1 MVHYEVD
8 SLKKI
13 EMKPLLH
20 TKLIHSHLFHS
31 HFKTF
36 TDTVVNVT
44 TALEK
49 WRLRGGGGRHTLPI
63 FVPEIQGDVV
73 TRFGVDI
80 LRGLN

>member
-1 MVHYEVD
+1 MPSDIKYEFPSDFVNGGANGSYEVA

-49 WRLRGGGGRHTLPI
+49 
-63 FVPEIQGDVV
+63 
-73 TRFGVDI
+73 
-80 LRGLN
+80 